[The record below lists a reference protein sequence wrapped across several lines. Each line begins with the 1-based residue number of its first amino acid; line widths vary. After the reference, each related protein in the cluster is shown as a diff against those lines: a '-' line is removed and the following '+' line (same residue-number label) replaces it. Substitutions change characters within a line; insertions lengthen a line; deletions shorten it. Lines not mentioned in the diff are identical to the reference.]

1 MFRGTRVW
9 KSLLHWPVVARI
21 VLVVVAASIAS
32 PPSLMY
38 NAFATSCIPD
48 DPYACGGAGSG
59 QTCCSGNCS
68 SNCCNNSPCDGG
80 LCCENAY
87 CYDLDPTEFSC
98 CGMFAYDTSPT
109 ANQCCGP
116 GFTVLSGANCVKAGT
131 GCTPPDCYANL
142 KIPANIPPNNITVN
156 ITSKKGNGGQGAH
169 LTALSSAAFKPTS

>member
-80 LCCENAY
+80 LNAAKM
-87 CYDLDPTEFSC
+87 LIAMT
-98 CGMFAYDTSPT
+98 
-109 ANQCCGP
+109 
-116 GFTVLSGANCVKAGT
+116 L
-131 GCTPPDCYANL
+131 TPRNFRVAAC
-142 KIPANIPPNNITVN
+142 
-156 ITSKKGNGGQGAH
+156 S
-169 LTALSSAAFKPTS
+169 LTTLHQRPISAVDRASQYYRGLIA